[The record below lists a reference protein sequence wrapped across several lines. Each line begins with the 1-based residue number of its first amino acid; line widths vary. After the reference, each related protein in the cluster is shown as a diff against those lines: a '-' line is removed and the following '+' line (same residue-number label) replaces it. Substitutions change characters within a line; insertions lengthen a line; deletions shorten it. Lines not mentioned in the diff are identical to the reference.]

1 MSSQVILQFPHDV
14 EIVLNV
20 QQAAVADSAQRAL
33 GIEWLD
39 RAFIE
44 YECEPL
50 RPSGKVLAVDKVI
63 AVAAAAGASAFQDA
77 SVWSSEYALATIQAL
92 QRSPVRVDVGQ
103 LIVSY

>member
-1 MSSQVILQFPHDV
+1 MTSQVILQFPHGV
-14 EIVLNV
+14 ELQLSVNHI
-20 QQAAVADSAQRAL
+20 AAADPEQRAL

-63 AVAAAAGASAFQDA
+63 AVAAAAGQDTFREKEA
-77 SVWSSEYALATIQAL
+77 WAAEYALATVRAL
-92 QRSPVRVDVGQ
+92 QRSPVRVDVSQ